1 MKKWLPYF
9 TDGLLS
15 GMIGAVIG
23 SFLALISKP
32 EGIVIN
38 INIEFLIILLTILGL
53 CYLLLRLKLRIM
65 QLEDEAKQQSGDWS

>member
-15 GMIGAVIG
+15 GIIGAMIG

-65 QLEDEAKQQSGDWS
+65 QLEDEAKQKSGDWS

>member
-15 GMIGAVIG
+15 GIIGAMIG

-53 CYLLLRLKLRIM
+53 CYFLLRLKLRIM
-65 QLEDEAKQQSGDWS
+65 QLEDEAKQKSGDWS